1 MKTINSKTLPDPPRV
16 IPTLVAGFDVVTNHI
31 WLLLFPFGLD
41 LLLWLGP
48 HFRLK
53 NLIESWMS
61 MMLQSFQSI
70 QEITDMSEMVEVT
83 QTGWTFVAERF
94 NILMT
99 VRSYPVGIPSLMLS
113 RWPIEVPLG
122 DRLIVDVSSI
132 GSAFLLFGAFALV
145 GILGG
150 TLYFS
155 LVARAALFD
164 QVRWR
169 KVLSLW
175 PRAGLHVIL
184 LTFLW
189 FLLLLGILVPISCG
203 ASFLLLMGIS
213 ASSIAA
219 LLFGSLFIWLAF
231 PLLFSPH
238 GIFVY
243 QNPVWTSV
251 RKSIRVVRMTLPA
264 TALFFIAILI
274 LGQGLDLLWQI
285 PSEDSWLMLISLM
298 GHAFTSTG
306 FLSASFIYYQKA
318 DVWVES
324 MLEEVLQKESTS
336 DTTA

>member
-1 MKTINSKTLPDPPRV
+1 M
-16 IPTLVAGFDVVTNHI
+16 
-31 WLLLFPFGLD
+31 
-41 LLLWLGP
+41 
-48 HFRLK
+48 RLK
-53 NLIESWMS
+53 GLIESWMT
-61 MMLQSFQSI
+61 MMQQSFQSI
-70 QEITDMSEMVEVT
+70 QEMTDMTEMIEVT
-83 QTGWTFVAERF
+83 QDGWAFVAEHF
-94 NILMT
+94 NSLMT

-113 RWPIEVPLG
+113 RWPIDVPWG
-122 DRLIVDVSSI
+122 NRLIVEIPSI
-132 GSAFLLFGAFALV
+132 GIAFLLFGVFALI

-155 LVARAALFD
+155 FVAKAALVD
-164 QVRWR
+164 QVRWQ
-169 KVLSLW
+169 KVFSSW
-175 PRAGLHVIL
+175 PWVSLHVIL
-184 LTFLW
+184 LTLLW

-203 ASFLLLMGIS
+203 TSFLVLMGIS
-213 ASSIAA
+213 ASSVAA
-219 LLFGSLFIWLAF
+219 LLFGSLFVWLAF

-274 LGQGLDLLWQI
+274 LDQGLELLWQI

-318 DVWVES
+318 DVWIES
-324 MLEEVLQKESTS
+324 MLEEALEESTS
-336 DTTA
+336 DTMA

>member
-1 MKTINSKTLPDPPRV
+1 MKTINSQTLPESPRV

-31 WLLLFPFGLD
+31 WLILFPFGLD

-48 HFRLK
+48 QFRLK
-53 NLIESWMS
+53 HLIESWMAF
-61 MMLQSFQSI
+61 MLQSFQSI
-70 QEITDMSEMVEVT
+70 QDMTDMTEMIEIT
-83 QTGWTFVAERF
+83 QTGWSFVAERF
-94 NILMT
+94 NILMV

-113 RWPIEVPLG
+113 RWPVDVPWG
-122 DRLIVDVSSI
+122 DRLIVDVPSI
-132 GSAFLLFGAFALV
+132 GAVFLLFGLFALV

-155 LVARAALFD
+155 LVAKAALVD
-164 QVRWR
+164 QMRWR
-169 KVLSLW
+169 KIFALW
-175 PRAGLHVIL
+175 PRSSLHVIL
-184 LTFLW
+184 LTLLW
-189 FLLLLGILVPISCG
+189 FFLLLGLLIPISCG
-203 ASFLLLMGIS
+203 ASFLLLVGIS
-213 ASSIAA
+213 ANSIAA
-219 LLFGSLFIWLAF
+219 LLFGSLFVWLAF

-243 QNPVWTSV
+243 QAPVWTSV

-264 TALFFIAILI
+264 TAFFFVGVLI
-274 LGQGLDLLWQI
+274 LGQALGLLWQI

-318 DVWVES
+318 DVWVEA
-324 MLEEVLQKESTS
+324 MLEKVLQEESTS